1 MIALSLSRSLGSM
14 LTVPLADL
22 GAMIERTGRHPSPT
36 PSPPVKLERNELL
49 GVRSLLVVIRRRN
62 GSMTG
67 VWIYTLELDG
77 SFELLHLQK
86 WRRFYM
92 KGPLNSQVVW
102 PSDGSQTKELGASV
116 QGVSVFIFYL
126 IFFSCALNQVL
137 NLPSTPFV
145 FFSFIPGRG

>member
-116 QGVSVFIFYL
+116 QGVSVLIFYL
-126 IFFSCALNQVL
+126 IFFLAH
-137 NLPSTPFV
+137 
-145 FFSFIPGRG
+145 